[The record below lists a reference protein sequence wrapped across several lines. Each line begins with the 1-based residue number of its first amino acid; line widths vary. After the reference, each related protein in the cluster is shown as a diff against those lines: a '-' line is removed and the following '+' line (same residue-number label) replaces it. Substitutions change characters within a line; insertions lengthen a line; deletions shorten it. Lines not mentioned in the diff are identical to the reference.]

1 MKEGR
6 ARRRTVLFL
15 LLIASLAVVHTFS
28 FPAAHADDDRPFGYH
43 MQMKAPVTPVTAGYL
58 DRVISR
64 AESDGAELV
73 LIQLDTPGG
82 LLSSTRTM
90 TDRILNAQVP
100 VVVWVGPSGA
110 RAASAG
116 VFITYAGHV
125 AGMAEGTN
133 IGAAHPVQAGGGD
146 LSDDMKQKVVNDAVK
161 QLQSFAE
168 LRDRNRTIAEKFV
181 RESLSLTAREAVD
194 KNVVEFLA
202 DSPEEVWAA
211 LDGRTV
217 EVNDRTVTLDGGMER
232 REIPMTWQE
241 EFLKT
246 LINPNLVYLFA
257 ILGVLGFMA
266 ELSNPGIG
274 VGGIFSAVG
283 FLLAMYGLSI
293 LPVNWV
299 GASLVILGLGL
310 MISDLVIPSF
320 GLLTV
325 GGLSCFFVGS
335 TMLFQHSFSVSLP
348 LVVAMTAVAGGAVLL
363 LGLLIFFGQTRKVQI
378 GEEDLEGREGIVKK
392 ALDPEGMVHVHGE
405 YWTAR
410 DVEDRRISTGV
421 RIRVKRQTDRELI
434 VEPLDPS
441 KLEPDSEHTSP

>member
-1 MKEGR
+1 MKTDR
-6 ARRRTVLFL
+6 VRRPSAVVLLLLFL
-15 LLIASLAVVHTFS
+15 TALVDPVSNRQVHAEEPS
-28 FPAAHADDDRPFGYH
+28 PVGYQ
-43 MQMKAPVTPVTAGYL
+43 MQIKAPITPVTADYL

-64 AESDGAELV
+64 AEKNGAEAV
-73 LIQLDTPGG
+73 LLQLDTPGG

-90 TDRILNAQVP
+90 TDRILNAEVP

-116 VFITYAGHV
+116 VFLTYAGHV
-125 AGMAEGTN
+125 AAMAEGTN

-146 LSDDMKQKVVNDAVK
+146 LSNDMKKKVVNDAVK
-161 QLQSFAE
+161 QLQSYAE
-168 LRDRNRTIAEKFV
+168 LRDRNRDMAEQFV
-181 RESLSLTAREAVD
+181 RESVSLTAREAVD
-194 KNVVEFLA
+194 QNVVEFLA
-202 DSPEEVWAA
+202 NSLEEVWDT

-217 EVNDRTVTLDGGMER
+217 DVKDGTVTLKGNMKR
-232 REIPMTWQE
+232 RTISMTWQE

-257 ILGVLGFMA
+257 VLGVLGLMA
-266 ELSNPGIG
+266 EVSNPGIG
-274 VGGIFSAVG
+274 IGGIVSAVG

-299 GASLVILGLGL
+299 GAGLVMLGLGL

-320 GLLTV
+320 GLLTI

-348 LVVAMTAVAGGAVLL
+348 LIVAMTAVAGGAVLL
-363 LGLLIFFGQTRKVQI
+363 LGLLIFFGQIRKVQI
-378 GEEDLEGREGIVKK
+378 GEDDLVDREGTVKK
-392 ALDPEGMVHVHGE
+392 RLDPEGMVHVHGE

-410 DVEDRRISTGV
+410 DVEERRIPEGA
-421 RIRVKRQTDRELI
+421 RIRVQRQNDRELI
-434 VEPLDPS
+434 VEPIDSSVLAS
-441 KLEPDSEHTSP
+441 DSEGTSS